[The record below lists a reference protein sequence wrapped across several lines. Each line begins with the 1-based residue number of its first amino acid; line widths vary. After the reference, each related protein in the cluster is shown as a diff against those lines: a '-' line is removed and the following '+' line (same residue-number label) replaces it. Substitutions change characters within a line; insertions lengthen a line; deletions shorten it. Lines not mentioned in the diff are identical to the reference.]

1 MVSSL
6 PEIAG
11 DNWQAGRD
19 LFKGKATCAACHQ
32 LRCDGVVV
40 GPDLGNQAAQIV
52 FCKSSGG
59 QAEGEMDGFMLR

>member
-1 MVSSL
+1 MSSL

-11 DNWQAGRD
+11 GNWQAGRD

-32 LRCDGVVV
+32 LRGDGVVV
-40 GPDLGNQAAQIV
+40 GPDLGNRAAQIV

-59 QAEGEMDGFMLR
+59 QAEGEMDGFILR